1 MSITPS
7 ALAIERSGAFEIIG
21 RCSAGA
27 IPANA
32 GISAAIAAH
41 EMAFRDD
48 PELAHYVLRVVLLA
62 ATKTR
67 EQVQRK
73 TDYLSELP
81 IEAWAGWAAA
91 EAATVREMALAECA
105 WLLTRTVDT

>member
-7 ALAIERSGAFEIIG
+7 ALAIEQSGAFEIIG

-32 GISAAIAAH
+32 DIGAAIAAH
-41 EMAFRDD
+41 RMAFRDD

-73 TDYLSELP
+73 TDYFNELP
-81 IEAWAGWAAA
+81 LDAWTGWATADAA
-91 EAATVREMALAECA
+91 SVREMALAECA
-105 WLLTRTVDT
+105 WLLTRMVDT